1 MVVLS
6 TRSFGNL
13 GLVVHRRDILVLTL
27 ALLLTV
33 GGDFAL
39 VCIPP
44 LVSRAV
50 EVLTYAKLSYE
61 DILVLTGVG
70 FVQLLFASLGGYL
83 IAVCAQ
89 TVARRLRSLHLRAY
103 LDKVP
108 FAASDIELSSSD
120 GASRLVVDIATAID
134 SGLTMLISIVHV
146 SLVGGIA
153 ATRLLGIDSMML
165 ALCLAVASMT
175 FVVSATF
182 KGEIDRRLTSLKAQQ
197 ASVLARVAALLS
209 RSEIALFGA
218 AARGA
223 LSRTDLQFRELTLCA
238 IRLTRLHYIVSP
250 CVSIITIFGQMALLL
265 IGASRLGDGSMSFAV
280 FSAALVYYNLLL
292 PALNS
297 LPEVLVAG
305 VSVSTSLRRL
315 LEFPD
320 LICDGMSVGLDR
332 RRRRASV
339 SAPRDVIEVSPRDR
353 VVIVGASGAG
363 KTTLIRAQLGLVPGV
378 RAPFRFLGAHS
389 CGADDDTG
397 WKRESSSYFYAPQVP
412 MLLSSS
418 LSEEFDLESLPDH
431 VLGRVYEI
439 LDFLDLSHRL
449 ARDPTSSYGEFGS
462 DLSLGE
468 VQRLTWVR
476 AYLSS
481 ASILFFDEPTSSVDS
496 LQGSKFSR
504 FCELYLCD
512 RTIVVAAHADEFGD
526 LKGRRVVRV
535 HL

>member
-197 ASVLARVAALLS
+197 ASVLNR
-209 RSEIALFGA
+209 
-218 AARGA
+218 
-223 LSRTDLQFRELTLCA
+223 
-238 IRLTRLHYIVSP
+238 H
-250 CVSIITIFGQMALLL
+250 
-265 IGASRLGDGSMSFAV
+265 
-280 FSAALVYYNLLL
+280 
-292 PALNS
+292 
-297 LPEVLVAG
+297 
-305 VSVSTSLRRL
+305 
-315 LEFPD
+315 
-320 LICDGMSVGLDR
+320 
-332 RRRRASV
+332 
-339 SAPRDVIEVSPRDR
+339 
-353 VVIVGASGAG
+353 
-363 KTTLIRAQLGLVPGV
+363 
-378 RAPFRFLGAHS
+378 
-389 CGADDDTG
+389 
-397 WKRESSSYFYAPQVP
+397 
-412 MLLSSS
+412 
-418 LSEEFDLESLPDH
+418 
-431 VLGRVYEI
+431 
-439 LDFLDLSHRL
+439 
-449 ARDPTSSYGEFGS
+449 
-462 DLSLGE
+462 
-468 VQRLTWVR
+468 
-476 AYLSS
+476 
-481 ASILFFDEPTSSVDS
+481 
-496 LQGSKFSR
+496 
-504 FCELYLCD
+504 
-512 RTIVVAAHADEFGD
+512 
-526 LKGRRVVRV
+526 
-535 HL
+535 